1 MDVDSARKKAANA
14 LTCFRC
20 GNLGHKAPDC
30 HLQFDVRA
38 LSVDEL
44 QTILE
49 DRLAELDVVPRETE
63 EETEKKESSSETQDF
78 VHRNE

>member
-1 MDVDSARKKAANA
+1 

-20 GNLGHKAPDC
+20 GRIGHKATDC
-30 HLQFDVRA
+30 PIRFDVRA

-63 EETEKKESSSETQDF
+63 EETEQKEDFPDVPEIQDF
-78 VHRNE
+78 VRRNE